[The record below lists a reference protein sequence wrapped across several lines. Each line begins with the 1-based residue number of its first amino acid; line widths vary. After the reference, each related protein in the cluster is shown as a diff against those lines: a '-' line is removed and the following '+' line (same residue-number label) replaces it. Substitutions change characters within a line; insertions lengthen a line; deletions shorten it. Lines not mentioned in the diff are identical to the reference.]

1 MRLVIAHMYGI
12 AGRRSELVTLLADA
26 ERAATSD
33 AGCLRYAATAT
44 VADPNHFV
52 VVEEWRDDAAVEAHY
67 ASRRFE
73 RFQYALH
80 GLLARPERG
89 HDLLGRQRAPAVGQ
103 RRHGSTRC
111 RLT

>member
-52 VVEEWRDDAAVEAHY
+52 VVEEWHDDAAVEAHY

-80 GLLARPERG
+80 GLLARPSEATIYSVDSAHRP
-89 HDLLGRQRAPAVGQ
+89 LASAVMDP
-103 RRHGSTRC
+103 RDAD
-111 RLT
+111 